1 MPKSCKVAASSVFSR
16 VPVVRGQARARGL
29 SCGYRLFSCKSQR
42 VHALALQLQAGL
54 CSSKDCPGC
63 PHALCCSSCCSL
75 STDGLHHLLMKLL
88 YQRMHIRRSAMALQP
103 FWVLFAGFLENE
115 ALKVAC
121 ALEGFECKPHPLP
134 VYLEFAVFV
143 HTLCVYH

>member
-1 MPKSCKVAASSVFSR
+1 
-16 VPVVRGQARARGL
+16 
-29 SCGYRLFSCKSQR
+29 
-42 VHALALQLQAGL
+42 
-54 CSSKDCPGC
+54 
-63 PHALCCSSCCSL
+63 
-75 STDGLHHLLMKLL
+75 
-88 YQRMHIRRSAMALQP
+88 MALQP

-121 ALEGFECKPHPLP
+121 ALEGLECKPHPLP